1 MTAGKTTP
9 EIIRIDEQSGEAE
22 ALRLDATRL
31 APGSPTPAQSARNLY
46 TDPTGRFF
54 SGIWSSTRGA
64 WRVAYTENELCVLTQ
79 GSIRITDNAGRSW
92 TFGAGEC
99 FVVPAGFEGLW
110 EVLEDARKFYAIFE
124 PPSGER

>member
-1 MTAGKTTP
+1 MTAGAPTP
-9 EIIRIDEQSGEAE
+9 EIISIDELSGEAE
-22 ALRLDATRL
+22 TLRLDDARL
-31 APGSPTPAQSARNLY
+31 APGSPVPKQTARNLF
-46 TDPTGRFF
+46 TDATGRFS

-79 GSIRITDNAGRSW
+79 GRVRITGKSGRIW
-92 TFGAGEC
+92 TFGPGDC

-124 PPSGER
+124 PPADAS